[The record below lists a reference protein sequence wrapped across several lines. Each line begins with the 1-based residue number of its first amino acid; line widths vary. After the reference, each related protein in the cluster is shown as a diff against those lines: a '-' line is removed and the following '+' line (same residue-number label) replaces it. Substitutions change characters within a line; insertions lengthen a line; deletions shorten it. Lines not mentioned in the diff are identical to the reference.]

1 MFRHQVKLVPD
12 FVWNRNLW
20 HILNYGLETKNQMET
35 ICDFYGTSW
44 NSGGLVCRKGRREK
58 KSCRTENSKRVC
70 HKGE

>member
-35 ICDFYGTSW
+35 ICDF
-44 NSGGLVCRKGRREK
+44 
-58 KSCRTENSKRVC
+58 
-70 HKGE
+70 